1 MVLGM
6 GRYTSKDKKYFNKI
20 IEHGCCVP
28 GCTSNTPMNVH
39 HLRGSQVQFKRSNHL
54 VVPLCFEHHS
64 ELTWGK
70 HKPEFKFWNYYDF
83 DALEYASELYDQYS
97 QQH

>member
-1 MVLGM
+1 
-6 GRYTSKDKKYFNKI
+6 
-20 IEHGCCVP
+20 
-28 GCTSNTPMNVH
+28 MNVH

-70 HKPEFKFWNYYDF
+70 YKPEFKFWDYYEF